1 MLYFYAPSFVFPG
14 PDGGD
19 CFAPGVIS
27 GDTIEAAETP
37 LGSSSPHYDRDLPR
51 FVLVCPDDTPALSGW
66 ESRTKEQVE
75 ADYPGILGGV

>member
-14 PDGGD
+14 PMGGD
-19 CFAPGVIS
+19 CFRPGIIV
-27 GDTIEAAETP
+27 GDAIEAAEMP
-37 LGSSSPHYDRDLPR
+37 LGSSSPHYDRELPR
-51 FVLVCPDDTPALSGW
+51 FVLACPDGTPTLSGW